1 MSTESRTSARL
12 KQRFAPVILGQHT
25 AHGED
30 TCTVTRASWRE
41 VMQFLRDDPDLQ
53 YNVLM
58 DLTVVD
64 YLTMPRDARY
74 EVVAHLYSLTH
85 NQRIRLK
92 APVPDSDPRIDSLMP
107 VWEGANWFEREAYD
121 MFGISFDG
129 HPDLRRILL
138 YRGFEGHPLRK
149 DYPQEKEQPLDH
161 NASDPTFY
169 MNKRNEQGIETRH
182 MLLHM
187 GPSHPAMHGVIHL
200 TLELDGETIIDGDT
214 EIGYLHRGFEKEAES
229 HTYTQVIPYTDRLNY
244 VSPLIN
250 NVGYVMAV
258 EKLFDVQVPE
268 RCQYIRVIV
277 SELSRLTDHLTCIAA
292 NAMELGAFTVFFYF
306 IKAREEIYKLIE
318 TVCGARLTT
327 TYTRVGGVMA
337 DLPEGFAE
345 HLARVLQVTQ
355 EQMRDVEHLLAKNRI
370 FYDRMRGT
378 GIITPDDALA
388 LSFTGPVLRS
398 TGVNFDVRKATPY
411 LIYDRLDFDVPLGE
425 QGDNYDRYLVR
436 MEEMRQSLRII
447 AQCMAQLPDG
457 PVQIDDP
464 RMTMPPKAEV
474 YGTIEGLMNHFKLI
488 IDGIKPPPGEA
499 YVAVEGANGEL
510 GFYVVSD
517 GTGRPYRCRVRP
529 PCFALMQGLQKMLK
543 GGMVADIVATFGT
556 INMIAGENDR

>member
-25 AHGED
+25 VHGED

-64 YLTMPRDARY
+64 YLAMPRDARY

-85 NQRIRLK
+85 NQRLRLK

-138 YRGFEGHPLRK
+138 YKGFEGHPLRK

>member
-12 KQRFAPVILGQHT
+12 KQRFAPVMLGQQT

-64 YLTMPRDARY
+64 YLAMPREARY

-138 YRGFEGHPLRK
+138 YKGFEGHPLRK

-411 LIYDRLDFDVPLGE
+411 LVYDRLDFDVPLGE